1 MPFEHLSAMAVF
13 ARVVEAGSF
22 SRAAD
27 ALGMSKSAVSKQVAR
42 LEDRL
47 GARLLNRTTRQL
59 SLTEAGTAFYSG
71 CRQLVADA
79 ESAEAAVSHLAQ
91 APRGTLHVNA
101 PMTFG
106 QQHVAPALPEF
117 MARYPDLGVD
127 LQLNDRTVDLVDEGF
142 DVAIRIGELADSSL
156 IAKRLA
162 PFRRL
167 LVAAPDYLDRH
178 GRPEHPHDLKAHA
191 CLIYSYLAVGRSWP
205 FRGAEGTIRVPVG
218 GRLEANNGDVLLVAA
233 RNGMG
238 IAQLPTF
245 ICGDDVRAGRLETV
259 LDAWP
264 DASNTGVYAVYPAS
278 RTVLPKVRVFI
289 DFLRER
295 FGPAPYWDRDLP

>member
-1 MPFEHLSAMAVF
+1 MAVF

-27 ALGMSKSAVSKQVAR
+27 ALGMSKSAVSKQIAR

-71 CRQLVADA
+71 CQQLVSDA
-79 ESAEAAVSHLAQ
+79 ESAEAAVTHLAQ

-106 QQHVAPALPEF
+106 QQHVAPALPAF
-117 MARYPDLGVD
+117 MAQHPDLAVD

-142 DVAIRIGELADSSL
+142 DVAIRIGQLADSSL

-162 PFRRL
+162 PLRGR
-167 LVAAPDYLDRH
+167 LVASPEYLDHH
-178 GRPEHPHDLKAHA
+178 GRPAHPSDLKHHT
-191 CLIYSYLAVGRSWP
+191 CLIYSYFAAGRSWP
-205 FRGAEGTIRVPVG
+205 FRGPDGPIRVPVD
-218 GRLEANNGDVLLVAA
+218 GRLEANNGDVLLTAA
-233 RNGMG
+233 RGGMG

-245 ICGDDVRAGRLETV
+245 ICGDDLRAGRLESV
-259 LDAWP
+259 LDAWLDP
-264 DASNTGVYAVYPAS
+264 SDGAVHAVYPAS

-289 DFLRER
+289 DFLAAR
-295 FGPAPYWDRDLP
+295 FGAAPYWDHDLS